1 MANRWGNN
9 EIVTDFIFLGSKIT
23 ADDECSHEIK
33 RRLLLGRKARTK
45 LDSKKTRDIH
55 LPTKV
60 HTAKATVSLVIT
72 YGYESWTTGKAECQI
87 IDAFKLW
94 CGEDS

>member
-1 MANRWGNN
+1 M
-9 EIVTDFIFLGSKIT
+9 GSKIT
-23 ADDECSHEIK
+23 AEGDAAKNK
-33 RRLLLGRKARTK
+33 RYSLLGRKARTK

-60 HTAKATVSLVIT
+60 HTAKATVFLVIT
-72 YGYESWTTGKAECQI
+72 YGYESWTTGKAECQR